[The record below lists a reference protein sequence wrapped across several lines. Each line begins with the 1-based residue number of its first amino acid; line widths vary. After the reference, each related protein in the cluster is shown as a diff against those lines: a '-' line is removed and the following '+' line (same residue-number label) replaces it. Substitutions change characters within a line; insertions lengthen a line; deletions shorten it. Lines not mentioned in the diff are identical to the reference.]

1 LIFRRYLPRKQLKR
15 GGANTPP
22 FFIELFFKCDYY
34 IFVRKIL
41 YTFAIFSAFFILS
54 PRDTLSIDI
63 SVNPVRVFFSVGQK
77 ANIIKVENNSDEKV
91 ALQLTVFSWSQDTE
105 GENVYEP
112 TEELIFFPKIFN
124 LDKKEERIIRVG
136 KRVQPGQTEKTYRIF
151 LEEIPG
157 PQAAPLEA
165 TELRTILRIGV
176 PVFIVPVKTSVAGEI
191 GDIELEKG
199 KLSIPVKNT
208 GNVHFVVRT
217 VKVEGM
223 DAEGATVLQREI
235 AGWYLLQGWGK
246 TFSMEI
252 PGESCPDI
260 DSLKI
265 DVITDRL
272 SMNKRHDVSDEMC
285 YP

>member
-1 LIFRRYLPRKQLKR
+1 LIFRRYLPRKQLK
-15 GGANTPP
+15 GGANTPL

-34 IFVRKIL
+34 IFVRKTL
-41 YTFAIFSAFFILS
+41 YTFAIFFAFFFLS

-63 SVNPVRVFFSVGQK
+63 SVNPVRVFFSAGQK
-77 ANIIKVENNSDEKV
+77 TNIIKVENNSDEKV
-91 ALQLTVFSWSQDTE
+91 TFQLTVFSWSQDAE
-105 GENVYEP
+105 GENVYDP

-124 LDKKEERIIRVG
+124 LEKNEERLIRVG
-136 KRVQPGQTEKTYRIF
+136 ARVPPGQTEKTYRVF

-176 PVFIVPVKTSVAGEI
+176 PVFMVPVKTVAEGEI
-191 GDIELEKG
+191 EEVVLEKG

-223 DAEGATVLQREI
+223 DAEGATVFQRDI
-235 AGWYLLQGWGK
+235 AGWYLLEGRGK

-272 SMNKRHDVSDEMC
+272 SINKRHDVSEEMC
-285 YP
+285 NP